1 MQLSHIE
8 IILPSLLFTLHTD
21 THIYVHCIHTQTHI
35 LTHTYTH
42 IYIYYI
48 YIYTYTNKYIYILYI
63 FNLLQPLVVATMKR
77 LITKCHIPSIQK
89 SKTLKIK
96 SSLIFRIRY
105 EMTEDDCI

>member
-35 LTHTYTH
+35 LTHTRTY

-48 YIYTYTNKYIYILYI
+48 YIYIHIQINIYILYI
-63 FNLLQPLVVATMKR
+63 FNLFQPLVVATMKR

-96 SSLIFRIRY
+96 SSLIFWIRY